1 MQDVYAAIQ
10 GGHPGIELIDI
21 IFALSNVKLVRGL
34 VQDQVRQLEEIS
46 GVSKGQNEGMRG
58 MIVAKQKSLLS
69 NLLEVEKMLEGIVS
83 ANNTI
88 GARTAGMSDV
98 QLNAEQSR
106 AMVSAIVFAINHMA
120 KFVPGSGMSGSGLP
134 ESII

>member
-1 MQDVYAAIQ
+1 MQDVDAAIQ

-46 GVSKGQNEGMRG
+46 GMSKGQNEGMRG
-58 MIVAKQKSLLS
+58 MIISKQKSLLS
-69 NLLEVEKMLEGIVS
+69 NLLEVEKTLEGIVS
-83 ANNTI
+83 ASNPI